1 MELHTDRCTDF
12 FEWRYVNN
20 LPTGQNLESD
30 KARNHKKILHLS
42 LIVQNFIPPVW
53 RGILLSI
60 HALTF
65 AMKSIKRMLE
75 FQDNTAVLQKEK
87 NC

>member
-1 MELHTDRCTDF
+1 MELYTDRCTNF
-12 FEWRYVNN
+12 FEWCYVNN
-20 LPTGQNLESD
+20 LPTGQNLEPD

-42 LIVQNFIPPVW
+42 LIVQNFIPQVW
-53 RGILLSI
+53 RGFFLCI
-60 HALTF
+60 HTLTF
-65 AMKSIKRMLE
+65 TMKLIKRMLE

>member
-1 MELHTDRCTDF
+1 MELYTDRCTNF
-12 FEWRYVNN
+12 FEWRDVNN

-30 KARNHKKILHLS
+30 KARNHRKILHLS
-42 LIVQNFIPPVW
+42 LIAQNFIPPVW
-53 RGILLSI
+53 RGILLCI
-60 HALTF
+60 HALIF